1 MRMKN
6 IIALL
11 SVMLAVCFLGCS
23 KENIPAGEE
32 VSSGEGIELSISLNG
47 EFDMDSRSALTS
59 SEPMHHIE
67 HMYAYVFA
75 ADQGNELTI
84 DNAKCIYEEKLPW
97 TGTAEG
103 ATVFRCRM
111 KPENFDYNTPDRE
124 YLVMVVGVDNNK
136 DTYAFPWEGVLN
148 SEDKHLGMKD
158 KRLKEVKIAL
168 ADGIDASQMSHTE
181 LFAGFHKFT
190 TKEQLVNVKLSRR
203 VAGVICYL
211 TDIPATISVGA
222 DETYQI
228 VGVQLHCNGGLNTEG
243 VLIPDLTP
251 DVSGNENFQ
260 DYLLAD
266 EKNESTLL
274 AETDLH
280 ALGAETGP
288 DPDRATLYIPAINQE
303 GVFKTLPN
311 TALMGAYMLPVKEG
325 AQFSI
330 RLVGAKISEGSIDMN
345 VKKVFD
351 ATDTD
356 GYYLVKQQ
364 GSAEETYPV
373 NADYVYNIGYK
384 PYTADTDYDQ
394 PLSLKGKDFTV
405 VPSDWRNT
413 VPDINVD
420 FPTVAI
426 GIILD
431 TGKTINHRYDCISGT
446 DNMNVKLLRPDFT
459 ADNGYTWK
467 IEVAYTKNH
476 DEDADGNRSDWID
489 FNGNDLTGSGEKT
502 IHFTVKEYVN
512 DRNLG
517 EGYNP
522 DEDYREATLTLS
534 VYKDGKS
541 IYQTKSYIRQWN
553 ALIVKSYDE
562 DGNELPVHRAF
573 RRLDNGASF
582 NDDGSVN
589 YSKVITYPWAKMNL
603 PATVLYAN
611 IKYNTGDNGLTNYS
625 KMKDVATDG
634 ILPNCETHWS
644 NCVINT
650 AAEINEKGE
659 GWYVP
664 ARIELHALMFYMYN
678 FKTAFLSND
687 VNWWS
692 ATCVGITGDTR
703 YYSNNSI
710 FDDVNEN
717 DLYKY
722 KDLKAE
728 IGFQYRVRQA
738 TQDIQPVK
746 NE

>member
-11 SVMLAVCFLGCS
+11 SVMLAVCFSGCS

-32 VSSGEGIELSISLNG
+32 VSSDEGIELSISLNG

-84 DNAKCIYEEKLPW
+84 DNAECIYEEKLPW

-111 KPENFDYNTPDRE
+111 KPGDEFFEEKNKE
-124 YLVMVVGVDNNK
+124 YLVMVMATDNNK
-136 DTYAFPWEGVLN
+136 DTYTFPWSDGKSN
-148 SEDKHLGMKD
+148 DDIHLGMTGK
-158 KRLKEVKIAL
+158 KLSEVKMAL
-168 ADGIDASQMSHTE
+168 ATNVKPEQMAYTE
-181 LFAGFHKFT
+181 VFAGFRKFT
-190 TKEQLVNVKLSRR
+190 TSESLINVKLTRR

-243 VLIPDLTP
+243 VLTPDLK
-251 DVSGNENFQ
+251 DASGNENFQ
-260 DYLLAD
+260 DLSAD
-266 EKNESTLL
+266 EKNKSTLL

-288 DPDRATLYIPAINQE
+288 DEATLYIPAINQE

-330 RLVGAKISEGSIDMN
+330 RLVGAKISDGSIDMN

-405 VPSDWRNT
+405 VPSDWDT

-476 DEDADGNRSDWID
+476 DEDADINRSKWID
-489 FNGNDLTGSGEKT
+489 FNGIDLTGSGEKT
-502 IHFTVKEYVN
+502 IPFTVKEYVN

-738 TQDIQPVK
+738 TQVQPVK

>member
-1 MRMKN
+1 MCMKN

-11 SVMLAVCFLGCS
+11 SVMLAVCFSGCS

-75 ADQGNELTI
+75 ADGNVNELTI
-84 DNAKCIYEEKLPW
+84 DNAECIYEEKLPW

-103 ATVFRCRM
+103 SSVFRCRM

-158 KRLKEVKIAL
+158 KRLKDVKIAL
-168 ADGIDASQMSHTE
+168 ADGINASQMSHTE

-211 TDIPATISVGA
+211 TDIPATISVRA

-243 VLIPDLTP
+243 VLTPDLT
-251 DVSGNENFQ
+251 DASGNENFQ
-260 DYLLAD
+260 DLSAD
-266 EKNESTLL
+266 AKNESTLL

-288 DPDRATLYIPAINQE
+288 DGATLYIPAINQE

-330 RLVGAKISEGSIDMN
+330 RLVGAKISDEGSIDMN

-364 GSAEETYPV
+364 GAAEETYPV

-405 VPSDWRNT
+405 VPSDWNP
-413 VPDINVD
+413 VPDIDVD

-476 DEDADGNRSDWID
+476 DEDADINRSDWID
-489 FNGNDLTGSGEKT
+489 FNGNDLTGSGEET
-502 IHFTVKEYVN
+502 IPFTVKEYVN

-562 DGNELPVHRAF
+562 DGKELSVHRAF
-573 RRLDNGASF
+573 RRLDLGDSF
-582 NDDGSVN
+582 DSDG
-589 YSKVITYPWAKMNL
+589 KVIDGKQTYQWSYYDKDPFTFFGAAASN
-603 PATVLYAN
+603 N
-611 IKYNTGDNGLTNYS
+611 SGDNGLDNYT
-625 KMKDVATDG
+625 KIKKDG
-634 ILPNCETHWS
+634 IDGLEVEWDNS
-644 NCVINT
+644 VICKAYMVQNQ
-650 AAEINEKGE
+650 IK
-659 GWYVP
+659 WYLP
-664 ARIELHALMFYMYN
+664 ARMELHSFLHYMYKVN
-678 FKTAFLSND
+678 SAFVLQNSGTK
-687 VNWWS
+687 WWS
-692 ATCVGITGDTR
+692 ATAVAVVTWKYKR
-703 YYSNNSI
+703 NSYYSDEKVTQYELNAG
-710 FDDVNEN
+710 D
-717 DLYKY
+717 
-722 KDLKAE
+722 DLKSEFNASRKNY
-728 IGFQYRVRQA
+728 YRVRQA

>member
-11 SVMLAVCFLGCS
+11 SVMLAVCFSGCS

-75 ADQGNELTI
+75 ADGNVNELTI
-84 DNAKCIYEEKLPW
+84 DNAECIYEEKLPW

-103 ATVFRCRM
+103 ATVFRYRM
-111 KPENFDYNTPDRE
+111 KPDKFDYDNPDKE

-136 DTYAFPWEGVLN
+136 DTYTFPWKGVLN

-158 KRLKEVKIAL
+158 MRLKEVKIAL
-168 ADGIDASQMSHTE
+168 ADGINASQMSHTE

-222 DETYQI
+222 NETYQI

-243 VLIPDLTP
+243 VLTPDLTP
-251 DVSGNENFQ
+251 DASGNENFQ
-260 DYLLAD
+260 DLSA
-266 EKNESTLL
+266 EAKNESTLL

-288 DPDRATLYIPAINQE
+288 DEATLYIPAINQE

-330 RLVGAKISEGSIDMN
+330 RLVGAKISDEGSIDMN

-351 ATDTD
+351 DTDTD

-405 VPSDWRNT
+405 VPSDWKT

-446 DNMNVKLLRPDFT
+446 DNMNVRLLRPDFT

-476 DEDADGNRSDWID
+476 DEDADINRSNWID
-489 FNGNDLTGSGEKT
+489 FNGNDLTGSGEET

-562 DGNELPVHRAF
+562 DGKELSVHRAF
-573 RRLDNGASF
+573 RRLDLGDSF
-582 NDDGSVN
+582 DSDG
-589 YSKVITYPWAKMNL
+589 KVIDGKQTYQWSYYEEDPFIFFG
-603 PATVLYAN
+603 PVAN
-611 IKYNTGDNGLTNYS
+611 DNSGDNGLNNYT
-625 KMKDVATDG
+625 KIKKDG
-634 ILPNCETHWS
+634 IGSSWENEWNNS
-644 NCVINT
+644 VIRKAYMEQNQ
-650 AAEINEKGE
+650 IK
-659 GWYVP
+659 WYLP
-664 ARIELHALMFYMYN
+664 ARMELHSFLHYMYN
-678 FKTAFLSND
+678 VNSAFVSQNSETK
-687 VNWWS
+687 WWS
-692 ATCVGITGDTR
+692 ATAVAVVTWKYTR
-703 YYSNNSI
+703 NSYYSDEKVTQYELNAG
-710 FDDVNEN
+710 D
-717 DLYKY
+717 
-722 KDLKAE
+722 DLKSEFNASRNDC
-728 IGFQYRVRQA
+728 YRVRQA
-738 TQDIQPVK
+738 TQNIQPVK

>member
-11 SVMLAVCFLGCS
+11 SVMLAVCFSGCS

-32 VSSGEGIELSISLNG
+32 VSSDEGIELSISLNG

-111 KPENFDYNTPDRE
+111 KPDKFDYDNPDKE

-136 DTYAFPWEGVLN
+136 DTYTFPWKGVLN

-158 KRLKEVKIAL
+158 MRLKEVKIAL
-168 ADGIDASQMSHTE
+168 ADGINASQMSHTE

-243 VLIPDLTP
+243 VLTPDLTP
-251 DVSGNENFQ
+251 DASGNENFQ
-260 DYLLAD
+260 DLSA
-266 EKNESTLL
+266 EAKNESTLL

-288 DPDRATLYIPAINQE
+288 DEATLYIPAINQE
-303 GVFKTLPN
+303 GILKTLPN

-351 ATDTD
+351 AKDTD

-405 VPSDWRNT
+405 VPSDWNT
-413 VPDINVD
+413 VVPDINVD

-476 DEDADGNRSDWID
+476 DEDADINRRNWID
-489 FNGNDLTGSGEKT
+489 FNGMTGSGEKT

-562 DGNELPVHRAF
+562 DGKELSEHRAF

-589 YSKVITYPWAKMNL
+589 YSKVITYPWAEMEL
-603 PATVLYAN
+603 SAAVLYAGKN
-611 IKYNTGDNGLTNYS
+611 IDNNTGDDGLINYS
-625 KMKDVATDG
+625 NMKDVATDG
-634 ILPNCETHWS
+634 IHLNCAKHWP

-650 AAEINEKGE
+650 AAEINEKGK
-659 GWYVP
+659 WYVP

-692 ATCVGITGDTR
+692 ATCVGVFDDTR

-710 FDDVNEN
+710 FDDVKEN

-722 KDLKAE
+722 KDLKAK
-728 IGFQYRVRQA
+728 IKSQYRVRQA
-738 TQDIQPVK
+738 TQKIQPAKK
-746 NE
+746 NN

>member
-11 SVMLAVCFLGCS
+11 PVMLAVCFSGCS

-32 VSSGEGIELSISLNG
+32 VSSDEGIELSISLNG

-103 ATVFRCRM
+103 SSVFRCRM
-111 KPENFDYNTPDRE
+111 KPDKFDYDNPDKE

-136 DTYAFPWEGVLN
+136 DTYTFPWKGVLN

-158 KRLKEVKIAL
+158 MRLKEVKIAL
-168 ADGIDASQMSHTE
+168 ADGINASQMSHTE

-211 TDIPATISVGA
+211 TDIPAQISVGT
-222 DETYQI
+222 EKYQI

-243 VLIPDLTP
+243 VLKPDLAP
-251 DVSGNENFQ
+251 DASGNENFQ
-260 DYLLAD
+260 DLSAAD
-266 EKNESTLL
+266 AKNESTLL

-280 ALGAETGP
+280 ALGAETG
-288 DPDRATLYIPAINQE
+288 PDRATLYIPAINQE

-330 RLVGAKISEGSIDMN
+330 RLVGAKIDEGSIDMN
-345 VKKVFD
+345 VKKVFA

-405 VPSDWRNT
+405 VPLDWNT

-446 DNMNVKLLRPDFT
+446 DNMNVRLLRPDFT

-476 DEDADGNRSDWID
+476 DEDVDINRSNWID
-489 FNGNDLTGSGEKT
+489 FNGNDLTGSGEET

-562 DGNELPVHRAF
+562 DGKELSVHRAF
-573 RRLDNGASF
+573 RRLDLGDSF
-582 NDDGSVN
+582 DSDG
-589 YSKVITYPWAKMNL
+589 KVIDGKHTYQWSYYGKDPFTFFG
-603 PATVLYAN
+603 PAASN
-611 IKYNTGDNGLTNYS
+611 NSGDNGLANYREI
-625 KMKDVATDG
+625 MKEDIIG
-634 ILPNCETHWS
+634 SSWENEWNNS
-644 NCVINT
+644 VIRKAYMEQNQ
-650 AAEINEKGE
+650 IK
-659 GWYVP
+659 WYLP
-664 ARIELHALMFYMYN
+664 ARMELHSFLHYMYN
-678 FKTAFLSND
+678 VNSAFVSQNSETK
-687 VNWWS
+687 WWS
-692 ATCVGITGDTR
+692 ATAVAVVTWEYTR
-703 YYSNNSI
+703 NSYYSDEKVTQYELNAG
-710 FDDVNEN
+710 D
-717 DLYKY
+717 
-722 KDLKAE
+722 DLKSEFNASRKND
-728 IGFQYRVRQA
+728 YRVRQA

>member
-32 VSSGEGIELSISLNG
+32 VSSDEGIELSISLNG

-75 ADQGNELTI
+75 ADGNVNELTI
-84 DNAKCIYEEKLPW
+84 DNAECIYEEKLPW

-103 ATVFRCRM
+103 SSVFRCRM

-136 DTYAFPWEGVLN
+136 DTYTFPWEGVLN
-148 SEDKHLGMKD
+148 SEDKHLGMKG
-158 KRLKEVKIAL
+158 KLLKYVKIAL
-168 ADGIDASQMSHTE
+168 ADGINASQMSHTE

-211 TDIPATISVGA
+211 TDIPAQISVGT
-222 DETYQI
+222 DEYQI

-243 VLIPDLTP
+243 ALTPDLT
-251 DVSGNENFQ
+251 DASGNENFQ
-260 DYLLAD
+260 DLLAAD
-266 EKNESTLL
+266 AKNESTLL

-288 DPDRATLYIPAINQE
+288 DGATLYIPAINQE

-330 RLVGAKISEGSIDMN
+330 RLVGAKISDEGSIDMN

-351 ATDTD
+351 AMDTD

-405 VPSDWRNT
+405 VPLDWNT
-413 VPDINVD
+413 VVPDINVD

-476 DEDADGNRSDWID
+476 DEDADINRSNWID
-489 FNGNDLTGSGEKT
+489 FNGNDLTGSGEET

-562 DGNELPVHRAF
+562 DGNELPKHRAF

-589 YSKVITYPWAKMNL
+589 YSKVITYPWAKMYL
-603 PATVLYAN
+603 SATVLYAGN
-611 IKYNTGDNGLTNYS
+611 SRNNNTGDNGLTNYS

-634 ILPNCETHWS
+634 IHLNCEKHWP

-650 AAEINEKGE
+650 AVEINEKGK
-659 GWYVP
+659 WYVP

-692 ATCVGITGDTR
+692 ATCVGTADDTYR

-722 KDLKAE
+722 KDLEAKIE
-728 IGFQYRVRQA
+728 SQYRVRQA
-738 TQDIQPVK
+738 TQNIEPVK

>member
-6 IIALL
+6 IIAFL
-11 SVMLAVCFLGCS
+11 SVMLAVCFSGCS

-47 EFDMDSRSALTS
+47 EFGMDSRSALLS

-75 ADQGNELTI
+75 ADGDELTV

-97 TGTAEG
+97 TATAEG
-103 ATVFRCRM
+103 ATVFRCRL
-111 KPENFDYNTPDRE
+111 KPDKFDYDTPDKE
-124 YLVMVVGVDNNK
+124 YLVMVVATDNNK
-136 DTYAFPWEGVLN
+136 DTYTFPWSDESG
-148 SEDKHLGMKD
+148 SDDIHLGMTGKKLSD
-158 KRLKEVKIAL
+158 VKMAL
-168 ADGIDASQMSHTE
+168 ATSAKPEQMAYTE
-181 LFAGFHKFT
+181 VFAGFHKFT

-222 DETYQI
+222 DEVYQI
-228 VGVQLHCNGGLNTEG
+228 VGVQLHCNGGLNREG
-243 VLIPDLTP
+243 VLTPNLTP
-251 DVSGNENFQ
+251 DASGNENFL
-260 DYLLAD
+260 DLSAD
-266 EKNESTLL
+266 AKNESTTLL

-280 ALGAETGP
+280 ALGAETGS
-288 DPDRATLYIPAINQE
+288 DGATLYIPAINQE
-303 GVFKTLPN
+303 GVLKTLPN

-330 RLVGAKISEGSIDMN
+330 RLVGAKKTAEGGLDLDN
-345 VKKVFD
+345 KKVFD

-405 VPSDWRNT
+405 VPSDWT
-413 VPDINVD
+413 AVPDINVD

-431 TGKTINHRYDCISGT
+431 TGKTINHRYDCISNT
-446 DNMNVKLLRPDFT
+446 DNMNVTLLRPDFT
-459 ADNGYTWK
+459 ADNGYTWR

-476 DEDADGNRSDWID
+476 DEDADINRSTWID
-489 FNGNDLTGSGEKT
+489 FNGNDLTGSGEET
-502 IHFTVKEYVN
+502 ISFTVKEYVN
-512 DRNLG
+512 DRKLD
-517 EGYNP
+517 EGYNYNP

-534 VYKDGKS
+534 VYKDGKL

-562 DGNELPVHRAF
+562 DGKELSVHRAF
-573 RRLDNGASF
+573 RRLDLGDSF
-582 NDDGSVN
+582 DSDG
-589 YSKVITYPWAKMNL
+589 KVIDGNQTYQWKFKTEYLTYPNYIFKSASD
-603 PATVLYAN
+603 
-611 IKYNTGDNGLTNYS
+611 NTGDNGKHNLDNINKYQ
-625 KMKDVATDG
+625 DY
-634 ILPNCETHWS
+634 WS
-644 NCVINT
+644 GSAMNAGSSIS
-650 AAEINEKGE
+650 
-659 GWYVP
+659 GWYLP
-664 ARIELHALMFYMYN
+664 ARIELHAFIDQMYGLR
-678 FKTAFLSND
+678 TAFISEDKN
-687 VNWWS
+687 VIWWS
-692 ATCVGITGDTR
+692 ATAVGGNTTQSYTSDYRIATDSKFDKWWTMTGDR
-703 YYSNNSI
+703 NNPAK
-710 FDDVNEN
+710 DDFQ
-717 DLYKY
+717 
-722 KDLKAE
+722 KDRDNY
-728 IGFQYRVRQA
+728 YRVRQA
-738 TQDIQPVK
+738 TQNIQPVK

>member
-1 MRMKN
+1 M
-6 IIALL
+6 
-11 SVMLAVCFLGCS
+11 SV
-23 KENIPAGEE
+23 
-32 VSSGEGIELSISLNG
+32 
-47 EFDMDSRSALTS
+47 
-59 SEPMHHIE
+59 
-67 HMYAYVFA
+67 
-75 ADQGNELTI
+75 
-84 DNAKCIYEEKLPW
+84 
-97 TGTAEG
+97 
-103 ATVFRCRM
+103 
-111 KPENFDYNTPDRE
+111 
-124 YLVMVVGVDNNK
+124 
-136 DTYAFPWEGVLN
+136 
-148 SEDKHLGMKD
+148 
-158 KRLKEVKIAL
+158 
-168 ADGIDASQMSHTE
+168 DA
-181 LFAGFHKFT
+181 
-190 TKEQLVNVKLSRR
+190 
-203 VAGVICYL
+203 
-211 TDIPATISVGA
+211 
-222 DETYQI
+222 
-228 VGVQLHCNGGLNTEG
+228 
-243 VLIPDLTP
+243 
-251 DVSGNENFQ
+251 
-260 DYLLAD
+260 
-266 EKNESTLL
+266 KNESTLL

-288 DPDRATLYIPAINQE
+288 DETTLYIPAINQE

-330 RLVGAKISEGSIDMN
+330 RLVGAKIDEGSIDMN

-351 ATDTD
+351 APDTD

-405 VPSDWRNT
+405 VPSDWKP

-476 DEDADGNRSDWID
+476 DEDADINRSDWID
-489 FNGNDLTGSGEKT
+489 FNGNDLTGSGEET
-502 IHFTVKEYVN
+502 IDFTVKEYVN

-522 DEDYREATLTLS
+522 DEDFREATLTLS

-562 DGNELPVHRAF
+562 DGKELSVHRAF

-589 YSKVITYPWAKMNL
+589 YSKVITYPWAEMNL
-603 PATVLYAN
+603 PATVLYAGNN

-634 ILPNCETHWS
+634 FHPNCETHWS

-664 ARIELHALMFYMYN
+664 ARIELHALMLYMYN

-710 FDDVNEN
+710 FDDVSEN

-722 KDLKAE
+722 KDLEAK
-728 IGFQYRVRQA
+728 IGSQYRVRQA

>member
-6 IIALL
+6 IIAFL
-11 SVMLAVCFLGCS
+11 SVMLAVCFSGCS
-23 KENIPAGEE
+23 KENVPAGEE

-47 EFDMDSRSALTS
+47 EYDMDSRSELTS

-75 ADQGNELTI
+75 ADGNGLTI

-103 ATVFRCRM
+103 SSVFRCRM

-148 SEDKHLGMKD
+148 SEDKHLGMTGKLLKD
-158 KRLKEVKIAL
+158 VKIAL

-211 TDIPATISVGA
+211 TDIPAQISVGA
-222 DETYQI
+222 DEKYQI

-251 DVSGNENFQ
+251 DASGNENFQ
-260 DYLLAD
+260 DLSAD
-266 EKNESTLL
+266 TKNESTLL

-280 ALGAETGP
+280 ALGAETG
-288 DPDRATLYIPAINQE
+288 PDRATLYIPAINQE

-330 RLVGAKISEGSIDMN
+330 RLVGAKISDEGSIDMN

-351 ATDTD
+351 AIDTD

-364 GSAEETYPV
+364 SSAGDTYPV

-405 VPSDWRNT
+405 VPSDWNT

-446 DNMNVKLLRPDFT
+446 DSMNVRLLRPDFT

-476 DEDADGNRSDWID
+476 DEDADINRSNWID

-502 IHFTVKEYVN
+502 IPFTVKEYVN

-562 DGNELPVHRAF
+562 DGKELSVHRAF
-573 RRLDNGASF
+573 RRLDLGDSF
-582 NDDGSVN
+582 DSDG
-589 YSKVITYPWAKMNL
+589 KVIDGERTYQWKFKEEPLTYPSYIFRWASD
-603 PATVLYAN
+603 
-611 IKYNTGDNGLTNYS
+611 NTGDNGKHNLEYIKKNLNYWPGS
-625 KMKDVATDG
+625 AMNAGSSISD
-634 ILPNCETHWS
+634 
-644 NCVINT
+644 
-650 AAEINEKGE
+650 
-659 GWYVP
+659 WYLP
-664 ARIELHALMFYMYN
+664 ARIELHAFIDQMYGLR
-678 FKTAFLSND
+678 TAFISEDNN
-687 VNWWS
+687 VIWWS
-692 ATCVGITGDTR
+692 ATAVGGNTMQSYTSDYRIATDSKFDKWWTMTGDR
-703 YYSNNSI
+703 NNPAK
-710 FDDVNEN
+710 DDFQKDRN
-717 DLYKY
+717 DY
-722 KDLKAE
+722 
-728 IGFQYRVRQA
+728 YRVRQT
-738 TQDIQPVK
+738 TQNIQPAKK
-746 NE
+746 NN